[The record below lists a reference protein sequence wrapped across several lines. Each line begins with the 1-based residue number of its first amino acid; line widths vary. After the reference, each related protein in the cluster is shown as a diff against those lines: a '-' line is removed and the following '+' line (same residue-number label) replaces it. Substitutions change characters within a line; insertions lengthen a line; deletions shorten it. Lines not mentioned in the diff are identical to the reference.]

1 LGDAARVGR
10 AQLGDGGGGEA
21 VVAGGQAGR
30 DLLQRSRE
38 EGGGSGAA
46 ARPRPRPSPLAA
58 PPPRLPT
65 LVPTPNKLAG
75 GVRPAT
81 TSGNPAEMKSAARS
95 NESVPSPEFASCV
108 ATTLPPASSTG
119 PPRAFL
125 EMGMLVCSWLV
136 RTRAVPAVMVDVAS
150 SAAATRSRRSP
161 GRTVSTDASGR
172 AVTLAG
178 ASARSTPRK
187 RE

>member
-38 EGGGSGAA
+38 GGGGSGAA
-46 ARPRPRPSPLAA
+46 ARARPSPLDVSSL
-58 PPPRLPT
+58 LPT

-81 TSGNPAEMKSAARS
+81 TSGSPAEMKSAARS